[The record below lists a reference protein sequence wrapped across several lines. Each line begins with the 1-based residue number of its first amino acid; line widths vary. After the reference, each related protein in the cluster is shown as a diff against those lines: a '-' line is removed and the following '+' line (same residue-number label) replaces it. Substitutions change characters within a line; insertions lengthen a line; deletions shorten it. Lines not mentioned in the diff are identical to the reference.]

1 MGLTSGAKAIFWVD
15 LETTGSCEIEDEII
29 EVGAILTDFELV
41 VIGSMEAVCKPTQ
54 HGYDR
59 LMQNDIV
66 RKMHTDNGLLQELD
80 RGRDLR
86 AVDEE
91 LFKFVRLHVPKGK
104 VYLAGSGVSH
114 FDRKFIN
121 SQLWITAELL
131 KYPMLDIGTVRT
143 FNQKCCGVEFK
154 QDDSLPDKNHRAMS
168 DIMHHLNEAR
178 QYRQF
183 MKKAMQTRLGV
194 LDA

>member
-1 MGLTSGAKAIFWVD
+1 VGLTSDAKAILWVD
-15 LETTGSCEIEDEII
+15 LETTGSSELEDEII

-41 VIGSMEAVCKPTQ
+41 VIGSTEAVCRPTQ
-54 HGYDR
+54 YGYDR
-59 LMQNDIV
+59 LIQNDVV

-91 LFKFVRLHVPKGK
+91 LFKFVRLHVPKGR
-104 VYLAGSGVSH
+104 VILAGSGVSH
-114 FDRKFIN
+114 FDRKFID
-121 SQLWITAELL
+121 SQLWVTAELL
-131 KYPMLDIGTVRT
+131 TYPTLDIGVVRR
-143 FNQKCCGVEFK
+143 FNQKCCGFELQ
-154 QDDSLPDKNHRAMS
+154 QDGQPSKNHRAFA

-183 MKKAMQTRLGV
+183 IRKATQN
-194 LDA
+194 A